1 MLPAVRRRRSLLR
14 RCVLPVLLL
23 GVGALPGTAAAQSG
37 GCGRPVTPGA
47 SMQTVV
53 VGGVERTYLL
63 VVPPAVAAA
72 APNPVVMGLH
82 GGSDTAQNASR
93 YMGLSSGD
101 PVLYVYPQAPYWPEA
116 GGVAWNVDPAGVD
129 FPYFDALLADLG
141 ARHCVD
147 TTRIFAAGQSNG
159 AFMVNSLACFR
170 PGLLRAIAPVA
181 GGGPQ
186 TTRCPEGVAA
196 MIVHGSADTTVPI
209 GSGRW
214 SRDHW
219 LARNGDTGAPP
230 VPADPSP
237 CVSHPGSS
245 RPVLWCQHGGG
256 HSWPS
261 WAGAAIRG
269 FFLSRFGSAAP
280 RTDTGRPPGGGG
292 GDPGAPPREGASS
305 PFVTIDRL
313 SMSRGRARVRLTCR
327 LAAPARCI
335 GRLALTTAAKVRVGR
350 RRRTL
355 ALGGTT
361 FSLDPGERRTL
372 RIRLSRTAR
381 SVLRRK
387 RTLRVLATASSEGLR
402 ASRTLTLRRPR

>member
-1 MLPAVRRRRSLLR
+1 
-14 RCVLPVLLL
+14 VLLL
-23 GVGALPGTAAAQSG
+23 SLGLGAQPGTAAAQSG
-37 GCGRPVTPGA
+37 GCGRPVTPG
-47 SMQTVV
+47 SSTHTIV
-53 VGGVERTYLL
+53 VGGVERSYLL

-72 APNPVVMGLH
+72 APNPVIMGLH

-93 YMGLSSGD
+93 YMGLTSGD
-101 PVLYVYPQAPYWPEA
+101 AALYVYPQAPYWPEA

-141 ARHCVD
+141 SRYCVD
-147 TTRIFAAGQSNG
+147 TTRVFAAGQSNG
-159 AFMVNSLACFR
+159 AFMVNALACFR

-209 GSGRW
+209 SSGRW
-214 SRDHW
+214 SRDFW
-219 LARNGDTGAPP
+219 LSKNGDTGAPP
-230 VPADPSP
+230 VPTDPSP
-237 CVSHPGSS
+237 CVAYPGSS

-269 FFLSRFGSAAP
+269 FFLGRFGSAAP
-280 RTDTGRPPGGGG
+280 RTDTGRPPGGAGP
-292 GDPGAPPREGASS
+292 DPGAGPRDGASS
-305 PFVTIDRL
+305 FVTIGRL
-313 SMSRGRARVRLTCR
+313 SVTGARVRVKVTCR
-327 LAAPARCI
+327 RVGPARCT
-335 GRLALTTAAKVRVGR
+335 GRLALTSAAKVRVGK

-361 FSLDPGERRTL
+361 FSLAAGESRTL

-381 SVLRRK
+381 SVLRKRRK
-387 RTLRVLATASSEGLR
+387 LRVRATASSTQPDGLQ
-402 ASRTLTLRRPR
+402 ASRTLTLRRSR